1 VVRDAGD
8 HGLAT
13 LETTLMITIL
23 VPLLFAVIE
32 FGDVFQRWLAQES
45 ATVQAARYA
54 AELGGEA
61 PEVRALL
68 DDALRQS
75 GVDPSRATLEVAPSR
90 VGWRQPLTVT
100 VRSSATI
107 VIPFLFTTEIPL
119 RTTAVV
125 RGEIN
130 R

>member
-1 VVRDAGD
+1 M
-8 HGLAT
+8 AT

-23 VPLLFAVIE
+23 VPLLFSVIE
-32 FGDVFQRWLAQES
+32 FGDLFQRWLAQES
-45 ATVQAARYA
+45 ATVQAARFA
-54 AELGGEA
+54 GEVGGDT

-68 DDALRQS
+68 DDSLRS
-75 GVDPSRATLEVAPSR
+75 TGIDPARIVLEIVPAR

-100 VRSSATI
+100 VRSTASIA
-107 VIPFLFTTEIPL
+107 IPFLFSASVPL

-125 RGEIN
+125 RGEVD

>member
-1 VVRDAGD
+1 MFRDEA
-8 HGLAT
+8 GLAT

-45 ATVQAARYA
+45 ATVQVARYA
-54 AELGGEA
+54 AEVGGDTA
-61 PEVRALL
+61 EVRALL
-68 DDALRQS
+68 SDSLRQS
-75 GVDPSRATLEVAPSR
+75 GIDPSRATLDIAPPR
-90 VGWRQPLTVT
+90 VGWREQLTVT
-100 VRSSATI
+100 VRTTASIA
-107 VIPFLFTTEIPL
+107 IPFLFSAAIPL

-125 RGEIN
+125 RGEVA

>member
-1 VVRDAGD
+1 MSRDEQ
-8 HGLAT
+8 GLAT

-23 VPLLFAVIE
+23 IPLLFAVIE

-45 ATVQAARYA
+45 ATVQVARYA
-54 AELGGEA
+54 AELGGDA

-68 DDALRQS
+68 EDELRES
-75 GVDPSRATLEVAPSR
+75 GIDPSRSTLDITPGR

-100 VRSSATI
+100 VRTDAAI
-107 VIPFLFTTEIPL
+107 AIPFLFSSAIPL

-125 RGEIN
+125 RGELA

>member
-1 VVRDAGD
+1 MRSTDE
-8 HGLAT
+8 GLAT

-23 VPLLFAVIE
+23 IPLLFAVIE

-45 ATVQAARYA
+45 ATVQAARFA
-54 AELGGEA
+54 AEVGGDT

-68 DDALRQS
+68 DDSLRAS
-75 GVDPSRATLEVAPSR
+75 GIDPVKARLEIVPSR
-90 VGWRQPLTVT
+90 VAWRQPLTVT
-100 VRSSATI
+100 VRSSAS
-107 VIPFLFTTEIPL
+107 VAIPFLFSTDIPL

>member
-1 VVRDAGD
+1 VRPDD
-8 HGLAT
+8 RGLAT

-45 ATVQAARYA
+45 ATVQVARYA
-54 AELGGEA
+54 AELGGDA
-61 PEVRALL
+61 PEVRDLL

-75 GVDPSRATLEVAPSR
+75 GIDPARSTLDITPAR
-90 VGWRQPLTVT
+90 VGWREPLTVT
-100 VRSSATI
+100 VRTDASIA
-107 VIPFLFTTEIPL
+107 IPFLFSSVIPL

-125 RGEIN
+125 RGELA

>member
-1 VVRDAGD
+1 M
-8 HGLAT
+8 T
-13 LETTLMITIL
+13 LETTLMITVL

-45 ATVQAARYA
+45 ATVQVARYA
-54 AELGGEA
+54 AELGGDA

-68 DDALRQS
+68 DDALRTS
-75 GVDPSRATLEVAPSR
+75 GIEPAGASLEISPPR
-90 VGWRQPLTVT
+90 VGWRQILTVT
-100 VRSSATI
+100 VRSNAS
-107 VIPFLFTTEIPL
+107 VSIPFLFNTSIPL

-125 RGEIN
+125 RGELN

>member
-1 VVRDAGD
+1 VRRDD
-8 HGLAT
+8 RGLAT

-32 FGDVFQRWLAQES
+32 FGDLFQRWLAQES
-45 ATVQAARYA
+45 ATVQVARYA
-54 AELGGEA
+54 AEVGGDT

-68 DDALRQS
+68 DESLRSS
-75 GVDPSRATLEVAPSR
+75 GIDPARTSLDISPSR

-100 VRSSATI
+100 VRTSASI
-107 VIPFLFTTEIPL
+107 AIPFLFSADVPL

-125 RGEIN
+125 RGEVD

>member
-1 VVRDAGD
+1 VIA
-8 HGLAT
+8 
-13 LETTLMITIL
+13 IL
-23 VPLLFAVIE
+23 IPLLFAVIE

-45 ATVQAARYA
+45 ATIQVARYA
-54 AELGGEA
+54 AELGGDA

-68 DDALRQS
+68 EDSLRQS
-75 GVDPSRATLEVAPSR
+75 GIDPSSSTLEVAPAH

-100 VRSSATI
+100 VRTTAT
-107 VIPFLFTTEIPL
+107 VAIPFLLAFAIPL

-125 RGEIN
+125 RGEVA

>member
-1 VVRDAGD
+1 
-8 HGLAT
+8 
-13 LETTLMITIL
+13 MITIL

-32 FGDVFQRWLAQES
+32 FGDLFQRWVAQES

-54 AELGGEA
+54 AEVGGDT

-68 DDALRQS
+68 DESLRSS
-75 GVDPSRATLEVAPSR
+75 GIDPARTSLDIAPSR

-100 VRSSATI
+100 VRTSASI
-107 VIPFLFTTEIPL
+107 AIPFLFSADVPL

-125 RGEIN
+125 RGEVG